1 MSKTR
6 IKVNQVMTI
15 PKELTDFPKNIRFAY
30 IALRNLFYALHVCQ
44 SAAAVKGQNFSKQ
57 TVSLMNSYLDCLS
70 KNNIKLFNDDIET
83 TIFANTL
90 TSFDRNML
98 NKNEHIVLLYK
109 ALSSNKTVDKNQIMM
124 LFCHICVE
132 CSLQTGRTNT
142 LNSFV
147 IGDIVSETAKKML
160 LNIPKNLKDFITTEI
175 LDIYN
180 VV

>member
-1 MSKTR
+1 
-6 IKVNQVMTI
+6 
-15 PKELTDFPKNIRFAY
+15 
-30 IALRNLFYALHVCQ
+30 
-44 SAAAVKGQNFSKQ
+44 
-57 TVSLMNSYLDCLS
+57 MNSYLDCLS

-132 CSLQTGRTNT
+132 CSLQIGRTNT